1 MKFYETNNSFK
12 ALLISAFIVIALFV
26 LTSSSN
32 NFEDSN
38 EDINSSFSK
47 EALIEEIKCHD
58 FKYPDLILA
67 QAILESGHFK
77 STIFKENHN
86 AFGMKQPRKRYTLC
100 KGSNLNHAL
109 YDNWKVSVEDR
120 MIYDTLYLKNM
131 SRTQYLR
138 FLDKVYCKSGDYT
151 GKLEKL
157 IKINNLKKCF
167 DEK

>member
-1 MKFYETNNSFK
+1 
-12 ALLISAFIVIALFV
+12 
-26 LTSSSN
+26 
-32 NFEDSN
+32 
-38 EDINSSFSK
+38 
-47 EALIEEIKCHD
+47 
-58 FKYPDLILA
+58 
-67 QAILESGHFK
+67 
-77 STIFKENHN
+77 
-86 AFGMKQPRKRYTLC
+86 MKQPRKRYTLC